1 MKLPVIKHLQ
11 RENSVSDL
19 EAALEVLESFSEHRS
34 VKEDEMDV
42 VGELVT
48 NISGAIEVHKMIEDG
63 MSEKDAANTF
73 SKRVLGSI
81 DR

>member
-11 RENSVSDL
+11 RENSVNDL
-19 EAALEVLESFSEHRS
+19 ESALSVLESFSEHRS

-48 NISGAIEVHKMIEDG
+48 NISGAVEVHKMIEDG
-63 MSEKDAANTF
+63 MSEKDAANAF